1 MKFLKTTRFRLH
13 ITTPKTQVVA
23 PRHPRARIIRM
34 EPTEIHEFSQQM
46 KEAGET
52 SLTRIS
58 LAISILAVLVAM
70 VTVLG
75 HRTHTRAVLMQT
87 RAADQWNAYQSRK
100 LRAESLQ
107 VTVDLL
113 TLQPVNDPA
122 AAQKK
127 IADYNAK
134 IAKWTVQLTDD
145 QTRAHKFEDEVEHAE
160 AQASRYDLGEA
171 LLQIAVV
178 LSSITLLTRRRQY
191 FYFGLSLGVV
201 GLLIAVSAFLLP
213 H

>member
-1 MKFLKTTRFRLH
+1 
-13 ITTPKTQVVA
+13 
-23 PRHPRARIIRM
+23 M

-75 HRTHTRAVLMQT
+75 HRTHTRTVLMQT

-100 LRAESLQ
+100 LRTESLQ

-113 TLQPVNDPA
+113 TLQPVNDPV
-122 AAQKK
+122 AAQKR

-134 IAKWTVQLTDD
+134 ISKWTVQLTDD
-145 QTRAHKFEDEVEHAE
+145 QARARKFEDEVEHAE
-160 AQASRYDLGEA
+160 AQASRFDLGEA

-191 FYFGLSLGVV
+191 FYFGLSLGMA

>member
-1 MKFLKTTRFRLH
+1 
-13 ITTPKTQVVA
+13 
-23 PRHPRARIIRM
+23 M

-87 RAADQWNAYQSRK
+87 RAADQWNEYQSRK
-100 LRAESLQ
+100 LRTENLQ
-107 VTVDLL
+107 VTTDLL
-113 TLQPVNDPA
+113 TLQPVLDTA
-122 AAQKK
+122 VAQQK
-127 IADYNAK
+127 ITDYRTK
-134 IAKWTVQLTDD
+134 ITKWTAQLTDD
-145 QTRAHKFEDEVEHAE
+145 QAKAHELEEQVDQAED
-160 AQASRYDLGEA
+160 QASRYDLGEA

-178 LSSITLLTRRRQY
+178 LSSITLLTRRRGY
-191 FYFGLSLGVV
+191 FYFGLSLGVA
-201 GLLIAVSAFLLP
+201 GLLIAASALWLS